1 MKNTYGW
8 CIIERWGDCVV
19 VKNRLKEILDERGIK
34 QNWLAEQ
41 VGITKQTMSNL
52 IKNRFTTSMDIAFK
66 ISKVLNMEITDIFY
80 EDEN

>member
-1 MKNTYGW
+1 MT
-8 CIIERWGDCVV
+8 

-52 IKNRFTTSMDIAFK
+52 IKNRFTTSMDIAFR
-66 ISKVLNMEITDIFY
+66 IAKVLNMELTDIFY
-80 EDEN
+80 DEEY

>member
-1 MKNTYGW
+1 MS
-8 CIIERWGDCVV
+8 

-52 IKNRFTTSMDIAFK
+52 IKNRYTTSMDIAFK
-66 ISKVLNMEITDIFY
+66 IAKVLSMEITDIFF
-80 EDEN
+80 EEEN

>member
-1 MKNTYGW
+1 MT
-8 CIIERWGDCVV
+8 

-52 IKNRFTTSMDIAFK
+52 IKNRFTTSMDIAFR

-80 EDEN
+80 EEEN

>member
-1 MKNTYGW
+1 M
-8 CIIERWGDCVV
+8 V

>member
-1 MKNTYGW
+1 MT
-8 CIIERWGDCVV
+8 

-34 QNWLAEQ
+34 QTWLADQ

-52 IKNRFTTSMDIAFK
+52 IKNRFTTSMDIAFR

-80 EDEN
+80 EEEN

>member
-1 MKNTYGW
+1 MT
-8 CIIERWGDCVV
+8 

-66 ISKVLNMEITDIFY
+66 IAKVLNMEITDIFY
-80 EDEN
+80 EEEN

>member
-1 MKNTYGW
+1 MMT
-8 CIIERWGDCVV
+8 

-34 QNWLAEQ
+34 QTWLADQ

-66 ISKVLNMEITDIFY
+66 IAKVLNMEITDIFY
-80 EDEN
+80 KEEN